1 MTKDGTANFNNGEL
15 HVNILFRTT
24 FDLNPDEGT
33 YIFPEDLIIVDTFS
47 GLYRV
52 NLVTH
57 TINEN
62 QYTTRLEMTRVA
74 GQTTQSQTK
83 NLGML
88 IPTDKASEAMNE
100 VAVDYAKKVS
110 DAAIVTGKTENLETY
125 YKEIQGLLGGYPRTR
140 KNCTKASGIL
150 RTSSIR
156 CFWRYLS
163 VLNSI
168 IPSPTRAQADPG
180 KIGFEF
186 QKTTRCPL
194 RPLAQQYT
202 YTGKF
207 KWRRSFR

>member
-1 MTKDGTANFNNGEL
+1 MFNDRLLHSMVDMVKIEMTIMGDPSVHNGVGNYHGEDTSYINMTKDGTANFNNGEL
-15 HVNILFRTT
+15 HVNILFRTPL
-24 FDLNPDEGT
+24 DLNPDEGT

-100 VAVDYAKKVS
+100 VAVDYAKKAS

-125 YKEIQGLLGGYPRTR
+125 YKEIQGLLGGYPRLE
-140 KNCTKASGIL
+140 KIVQKQAASL
-150 RTSSIR
+150 D
-156 CFWRYLS
+156 FH
-163 VLNSI
+163 
-168 IPSPTRAQADPG
+168 
-180 KIGFEF
+180 
-186 QKTTRCPL
+186 
-194 RPLAQQYT
+194 
-202 YTGKF
+202 
-207 KWRRSFR
+207 

>member
-15 HVNILFRTT
+15 HVNILFRTPL
-24 FDLNPDEGT
+24 DLNPDEGT

-125 YKEIQGLLGGYPRTR
+125 YKEIQGLLGGYQGLE
-140 KNCTKASGIL
+140 KIVQKQAASLGLPALDAFGDI
-150 RTSSIR
+150 
-156 CFWRYLS
+156 
-163 VLNSI
+163 
-168 IPSPTRAQADPG
+168 G
-180 KIGFEF
+180 K
-186 QKTTRCPL
+186 
-194 RPLAQQYT
+194 
-202 YTGKF
+202 
-207 KWRRSFR
+207 S